1 MLSFFNDA
9 DGYTAVSG
17 FTRGPNGEVL
27 PPEASGQVHVL
38 DRIRFAGRQVRAH
51 DLMIVLNDVGFTLQ
65 ARRPFFRSQDLMYR
79 SLSRVIEMVM
89 SEVFTTVSYRTR
101 AHFEFS
107 RPPTGKE
114 LCLSF

>member
-65 ARRPFFRSQDLMYR
+65 APSLFPFSGLDVPKFEPRHRDGHERSFHDRVLQDSR
-79 SLSRVIEMVM
+79 SLR
-89 SEVFTTVSYRTR
+89 VFTAANRKRVS
-101 AHFEFS
+101 
-107 RPPTGKE
+107 
-114 LCLSF
+114 CLSF